1 MLNILNA
8 KKRAATTFVY
18 RHPLI
23 TLDKSIKP
31 EKAYRSKHRRYV
43 SLTMYLPG
51 ISNNSGK
58 TKLMM
63 EKASETPFF
72 LLNTITSNANS
83 AVMKP
88 GNEHPNK

>member
-1 MLNILNA
+1 
-8 KKRAATTFVY
+8 
-18 RHPLI
+18 
-23 TLDKSIKP
+23 
-31 EKAYRSKHRRYV
+31 
-43 SLTMYLPG
+43 MYLPG